1 MKSSLLCA
9 LGAMLLVNCGGK
21 SASTP
26 PTTPPAKTEEAVAPP
41 AATVKTLAELCAS
54 SKTVLAAAN
63 TRSKAVG
70 ADGNTGD
77 GAAEGNPG
85 NKVASMKDLE
95 ALAKTKSNIELISRA
110 LDVPAAKRNAR
121 WDELVAGAFVGYV
134 GGIAA
139 KGDARETVM
148 VAQGALE
155 TFPSVR
161 KSPAFMEL
169 YTKAAGPGVK
179 ACTKESYG
187 GEQCLKL
194 AKEIT
199 ASNPENLELLKGV
212 ADAIYGSTGAKYV
225 AAPFYDRLTVG
236 QVDGAYCKDPSLVDS
251 ITRALEMPADDEI
264 AASGRDV
271 AAYWCFSQ
279 FEGPIKAGLSVAEPN
294 SYLVENGCAVLKGK
308 GTVK

>member
-1 MKSSLLCA
+1 MKPTLLCL
-9 LGAMLLVNCGGK
+9 LGATLLTSCGGK
-21 SASTP
+21 SAA
-26 PTTPPAKTEEAVAPP
+26 TTTPAKTEVVATPP

-63 TRSKAVG
+63 VPAKAVG
-70 ADGNTGD
+70 AEGNSGD
-77 GAAEGNPG
+77 GSAEGNPG

-155 TFPSVR
+155 TFPLVR

-169 YTKAAGPGVK
+169 YSKAAGPGIK
-179 ACTKESYG
+179 ACVQDSYS

-194 AKEIT
+194 AKEIVAT
-199 ASNPENLELLKGV
+199 NPDNATLLKSV

-236 QVDGAYCKDPSLVDS
+236 QADSPYCKDPSLVDS
-251 ITRALEMPADDEI
+251 ITSALETPADNDI
-264 AASGRDV
+264 AASARDV

-294 SYLVENGCAVLKGK
+294 SFLVENGCAVLKGK
-308 GTVK
+308 GAVK

>member
-9 LGAMLLVNCGGK
+9 FGAMLLVNCGGK
-21 SASTP
+21 TATTP
-26 PTTPPAKTEEAVAPP
+26 PTTPPAKTEAVVPP
-41 AATVKTLAELCAS
+41 AATVKTLAEVCAS
-54 SKTVLAAAN
+54 SNTVLAAAN
-63 TRSKAVG
+63 TRSQAASAV
-70 ADGNTGD
+70 GNTGD

-95 ALAKTKSNIELISRA
+95 ALAKTKSNLELISRA

-169 YTKAAGPGVK
+169 YSKAAGPGIK
-179 ACTKESYG
+179 ACAQDSYS

-194 AKEIT
+194 AKEI
-199 ASNPENLELLKGV
+199 AAANPDNAALLKSV

-225 AAPFYDRLTVG
+225 AAPFYDRLTIG
-236 QVDGAYCKDPSLVDS
+236 QADSPYCKDPLLVDS
-251 ITRALEMPADDEI
+251 ITSALETPADNDI
-264 AASGRDV
+264 AASARDV

-279 FEGPIKAGLSVAEPN
+279 FEGGIKAGLSVAEPN
-294 SYLVENGCAVLKGK
+294 AYLVENGCAVLKSK